1 MKGFLCLRLALQ
13 NIRRNHQTYV
23 PFLLASSLLTF
34 ALYSFTMFDFNP
46 GMASVRFGAVLMS
59 VLNLGLIVV
68 GLFTMIFLFYAN
80 SFLIKRRKKELGLYG
95 ILGMERRHVT
105 LVLWH
110 ELALSF
116 LVTMIF
122 GLGLGAVLARLL
134 FLVLRALT
142 RLDIP
147 LDGSINTTAVVVTA
161 VLMGGLFLMLFI
173 YNALQVRLAKPIDLL
188 HSQQQG
194 EKEPKAR
201 WIMAVIGAA
210 CMIAG
215 YFIAA
220 RVDNPM
226 TAISI
231 FFLAVI
237 LVIIGTYLLFLTGS
251 IALLKM
257 MKAKKKY
264 YYSSKHFVSVSGMLY
279 RMKQN
284 AAGLASIAILCTMA
298 MVTIGTT
305 AALYI
310 GSEDTLDVTYP
321 FDVSIEV
328 ENEDAATAVMRMLA
342 EKEKTSASQP
352 VNRHLYRAAE
362 DWMVIDN
369 GKMLTQDEAN
379 GMQLLNDDITLY
391 SKLLVSTMM
400 SVEDY
405 NALEGTNLTLA
416 EDEIAWYGD
425 LYAPTLNIAGKNW
438 RVTEISKPK
447 INPELNGMVMYNRA
461 LIIVPTIDAM
471 SEMREYYATSDGVNI
486 GYVIRYDLTGTTEE
500 KLAYTEDMGKEMRE
514 ALSTVYEADGESF
527 GYSFSDKTSASL
539 DWYGMYGSFL
549 FVGVFL
555 GMVFLMGTALIIY
568 FKQISEGY
576 QDHDRYIILQKVGM
590 SQEEV
595 KRTVKRQI
603 LIVFFL
609 PLVVA
614 LCHVGGSLHMV
625 TLMLKLFGLAN
636 VPFIALNSFG
646 AALLVA
652 LLYLLFYWRTARSY
666 LKLVKFE

>member
-23 PFLLASSLLTF
+23 PFLLSSSLLTF

-46 GMASVRFGAVLMS
+46 GLASVRFGTGLM
-59 VLNLGLIVV
+59 VTLNLGLIVI

-110 ELALSF
+110 ELALSY
-116 LVTMIF
+116 LVTMLI

-147 LDGSINTTAVVVTA
+147 LDGSVNTTAVIVTA
-161 VLMGGLFLMLFI
+161 ALMGGLFLLLFI
-173 YNALQVRLAKPIDLL
+173 YNAMQVRLAKPIDLL

-201 WIMAVIGAA
+201 WIMAVAGVA
-210 CMIAG
+210 CVVAG
-215 YFIAA
+215 YFIAV

-310 GSEDTLDVTYP
+310 GSEDTLNVTYP

-328 ENEDAATAVMRMLA
+328 ENEEDAAAVMRTLA
-342 EKEKTSASQP
+342 EKEKTSAVQP
-352 VNRHLYRAAE
+352 MNRHLYRATE
-362 DWMVIDN
+362 DWMVVVD
-369 GKMLTQDEAN
+369 GKFLTQDAVNEI
-379 GMQLLNDDITLY
+379 QLLNDDITLFN
-391 SKLLVSTMM
+391 KLLVSTMM
-400 SVEDY
+400 CVEDY

-425 LYAPTLNIAGKNW
+425 CYAPTLNIAEKDW
-438 RVTEISKPK
+438 RVTELGKPK
-447 INPELNGMVMYNRA
+447 INPALNGQIMYNRA
-461 LIIVPTIDAM
+461 LIIVPTLEAL
-471 SEMREYYATSDGVNI
+471 SEMREYYAGSDEVSI
-486 GYVIRYDLTGTTEE
+486 DYVIRYDLTGTTEE
-500 KLAYTEDMGKEMRE
+500 KLAYVEDISHQIKE
-514 ALSTVYEADGESF
+514 ALAELHDGEKF
-527 GYSFSDKTSASL
+527 GYSFRDKTSASL

-652 LLYLLFYWRTARSY
+652 MLYLLFYWRTARSY